1 MALADSVPG
10 VSGGT
15 IAFILGFYD
24 DFINSINSLMSKNSL
39 KEKSVALRFLGKI
52 GLGWIIGAVIS
63 IFFLTSLFEKH
74 IYSVSSLFVG
84 FILLSIPVIIH
95 EEKEVIT
102 GKYRHLIFTLTG
114 ILIVVALTV
123 LNPYA
128 SGGGVSL
135 GLDNMS
141 LGLAVYVFLAGMI
154 AISAMVLPGI
164 SGSTILLIF
173 GLYTAII
180 SAIKE
185 VMLFNLEYLP
195 IVMIFALGI
204 MTGFATSVR
213 LIRWVLKKYRAQAIY
228 TVLGLMLGSLYA
240 VFMGPTT
247 LPVPHEAMNLG
258 NFDFIF
264 FFIGALLIFG
274 LDRIKKYF
282 RK

>member
-102 GKYRHLIFTLTG
+102 GKYRHLICTLTG

-213 LIRWVLKKYRAQAIY
+213 LIRWVLKKHRAQAIY

-264 FFIGALLIFG
+264 FFIGALLIFV
-274 LDRIKKYF
+274 LDRIKIYF
-282 RK
+282 KK

>member
-52 GLGWIIGAVIS
+52 GLGWIIGAVLS

-95 EEKEVIT
+95 EEKEVIK
-102 GKYRHLIFTLTG
+102 GKYRHLIFTLIG
-114 ILIVVALTV
+114 ILVVVALTV
-123 LNPYA
+123 LNPYVT
-128 SGGGVSL
+128 GGGVSL
-135 GLDNMS
+135 GIDNMS
-141 LGLAVYVFLAGMI
+141 LGLVIYVFLAGMI

-195 IVMIFALGI
+195 IVIIFALGI
-204 MTGFATSVR
+204 ITGLATSVR

-247 LPVPHEAMNLG
+247 LPVPNEAMNLG

-274 LDRIKKYF
+274 LDRIKIYF